1 MNKWTLAGYLAQTG
15 FLWQQSEV
23 LCTHGLAYLL
33 EDPAASAALAAL
45 LSDKAGADLPRDL
58 VWAPEVS
65 HADRGRVDL
74 EGQLDDRTPVVEIEA
89 KLDASLAPAQLRSY
103 ASHVASGAA
112 ADPVLA
118 VLVPSYRR
126 EEATKII
133 DATFRSNLPG
143 LPAAALRRPVATAVI
158 SWEEVFEAL
167 DGVLSGSQA
176 CDAVQLRGMY
186 ATFTGDFRVPSSGS
200 LWQEHEAEFVA
211 LVDRASRRLFDA
223 ATVVFP
229 MSLEPSRVGGYG
241 YRRRYAPSRVSRETA
256 LSIGVRDPFE
266 GHMTPIWLRYH
277 CKTPGF
283 QVALKNLRSSRLVS
297 DLVAGTPHAWLPLE
311 VLSGQGADCA
321 VDDLVRQAEVVD
333 LIAAGLA

>member
-1 MNKWTLAGYLAQTG
+1 M
-15 FLWQQSEV
+15 
-23 LCTHGLAYLL
+23 
-33 EDPAASAALAAL
+33 
-45 LSDKAGADLPRDL
+45 
-58 VWAPEVS
+58 WAPEVS

-74 EGQLDDRTPVVEIEA
+74 EGQLDYRTPVVEIEA
-89 KLDASLAPAQLRSY
+89 KLDAALDPAQLLSY

-133 DATFRSNLPG
+133 DATFGSDVPG
-143 LPAAALRRPVATAVI
+143 LPAPGLARAVATAVI

-186 ATFTGDFRVPSSGS
+186 ATFTGDFRVPAGGS

-223 ATVVFP
+223 ATAVFP

-241 YRRRYAPSRVSRETA
+241 YRRRYAPSQVSRETA
-256 LSIGVRDPFE
+256 LSIGVRDAFD
-266 GHMTPIWLRYH
+266 GHTTPIWLRYH
-277 CKTPGF
+277 CKTPAF
-283 QVALKNLRSSRLVS
+283 RVALRNLRSSRYAAELVP
-297 DLVAGTPHAWLPLE
+297 GTPHTWLPLPI
-311 VLSGQGADCA
+311 LAGRGADEA
-321 VDDLVRQAEVVD
+321 VDDLVRQVEVID
-333 LIAAGLA
+333 SIASRDSAKVVE